1 MFPDLTNPLF
11 VSSVWPNFGRM
22 PETNPKVNEALLPSP
37 PVIIPQADHPIDE
50 YLMELISSDE
60 SIYKACLEYL
70 NSSLAISD
78 NCSSTTAL
86 LPTPIM
92 TTTTTSNSYHNG
104 GSPSELCVKTSVH
117 GGGVMMCL
125 ASVLE
130 SLSDCDEHCV
140 FSVRKI
146 NKLGFKSHSV
156 LKKYFSQF
164 GNVVAIFFL
173 PYRYKPDTSSVRP
186 SSMAFI
192 RMSAPDA
199 VESIFKYGGVHYIQG
214 WPVTVQ
220 PFTRSC

>member
-1 MFPDLTNPLF
+1 MSENLL
-11 VSSVWPNFGRM
+11 
-22 PETNPKVNEALLPSP
+22 KLNEAPA
-37 PVIIPQADHPIDE
+37 VIPADHPIDE
-50 YLMELISSDE
+50 YLMQLLSSDD
-60 SIYKACLEYL
+60 SIYNACLEYL
-70 NSSLAISD
+70 SSSLGTE
-78 NCSSTTAL
+78 SSTPDGL
-86 LPTPIM
+86 LPTPTMPGTI
-92 TTTTTSNSYHNG
+92 SVDG
-104 GSPSELCVKTSVH
+104 GSPNDLSVKTSVH

-130 SLSDCDEHCV
+130 SLSDCDERCV

-186 SSMAFI
+186 SSMAFV
-192 RMSAPDA
+192 RMSSPDA
-199 VESIFKYGGVHYIQG
+199 VESIFTFGCVHYIHG

-220 PFTRSC
+220 PFTRSS

>member
-1 MFPDLTNPLF
+1 MTEEGPDHL
-11 VSSVWPNFGRM
+11 
-22 PETNPKVNEALLPSP
+22 EALT
-37 PVIIPQADHPIDE
+37 A
-50 YLMELISSDE
+50 
-60 SIYKACLEYL
+60 ACLEYL
-70 NSSLAISD
+70 TLLSSSGEGG
-78 NCSSTTAL
+78 TAETLEGL
-86 LPTPIM
+86 LPLP
-92 TTTTTSNSYHNG
+92 G
-104 GSPSELCVKTSVH
+104 GSPKVILPSHQIVCGRGGSGGFSVKTSVN

-130 SLSDCDEHCV
+130 SLSDCDERCV

-146 NKLGFKSHSV
+146 NKLGFKSHSA

-192 RMSAPDA
+192 RMDKPDA
-199 VESIFKYGGVHYIQG
+199 VEAIFNFGNVHYIHG

-220 PFTRSC
+220 VFKRATAASDAAEKPTGTIIGTLSGALTFARPNDVTTE

>member
-1 MFPDLTNPLF
+1 MSEIPF
-11 VSSVWPNFGRM
+11 
-22 PETNPKVNEALLPSP
+22 KINEAPSP
-37 PVIIPQADHPIDE
+37 SVIPADHPIDE
-50 YLMELISSDE
+50 YLMQLISSDD
-60 SIYKACLEYL
+60 SIYKACLDYL
-70 NSSLAISD
+70 SSSLATVAAESVIVD
-78 NCSSTTAL
+78 DGL
-86 LPTPIM
+86 LPTPNIM
-92 TTTTTSNSYHNG
+92 CTSVNG
-104 GSPSELCVKTSVH
+104 GSPRDLSVKTSVH

-130 SLSDCDEHCV
+130 SLSDCDELCV

-186 SSMAFI
+186 SSMAFV
-192 RMSAPDA
+192 RMSSRDA
-199 VESIFKYGGVHYIQG
+199 VESIFTFGCVHYISG

-220 PFTRSC
+220 PFTRSS